1 MADLN
6 PPGAAG
12 SAARDAG
19 PLGRVH
25 AVSGSRARI
34 GLIGSDGL
42 HRSGATVGKFV
53 KIHTGSA
60 LLVGVVTDLSV
71 EVASREPGFCGTAR
85 VDLTGEI
92 SERTG
97 AMRFR
102 RGVTEYPTIGDEVT
116 ALTSDELRLVFD
128 APGAKAI
135 KVGQLL
141 QDATISVGVDVDEL
155 LSNHFAVL
163 GTTGV
168 GKSSAVALILQ
179 KILEAKPNLRILLL
193 DVHNEYGR
201 CFGERAFVVNPGNM
215 KLPFWLFNF
224 EEIVDVFFAGR
235 PGLEEEIEILSEVI
249 PIAKATY
256 TQYRSGDRLIT
267 KRFDPK
273 TIGYTVDTPV
283 PYRLADLLG
292 QIDDRMGKLENR
304 SSRLMYHK
312 LMTRIETVSNDPRYA
327 FMFENANV
335 GGDTMAEAIS
345 QLFRVPTDG
354 KPMTIMQLAGFPAE
368 VTDAVVSVLCRM
380 AFDFGLWSDGAS
392 PMLFVCEEAH
402 RYAAADHTLGFGPT
416 RRAISRLAKEGRKY
430 GVYLG
435 LVTQRPAELDP
446 TIISQCSTL
455 FAMRMSNDRDQ
466 VLLRSAVSDSA
477 ANLFAF
483 VPALG
488 TREALAF
495 GVSMPLPT
503 RLIFPELPPQLL
515 PKSDTFANDPTL
527 QASGQDLNFIASVVD
542 RWRNATM
549 NRAHA
554 NEPVAAPT
562 APAPRAPVA
571 PSAPP
576 PVAAAAP
583 APAAADPSRLSL
595 LKKPPADRPDPLA
608 ALRAFQAGAGQR

>member
-6 PPGAAG
+6 SLQGAVGAAAPG
-12 SAARDAG
+12 AG

-25 AVSGSRARI
+25 AVSGSKASI
-34 GLIGSDGL
+34 GLIGAEGI

-53 KIHTGSA
+53 KIHTGHA
-60 LLVGVVTDLSV
+60 LLIGVITDLSV
-71 EVASREPGFCGTAR
+71 EVASREAGFCGTAR

-92 SERTG
+92 SDRTG
-97 AMRFR
+97 AIRFR
-102 RGVTEYPTIGDEVT
+102 RGVTDYPTIGDEVA
-116 ALTSDELRLVFD
+116 ALTSAELRLVFD

-179 KILEAKPNLRILLL
+179 KILETKPNLRILLL

-215 KLPFWLFNF
+215 RLPFWLFNF
-224 EEIVDVFFAGR
+224 EEIIDVFFAGR
-235 PGLEEEIEILSEVI
+235 PGLEEEIEVLSEVI
-249 PIAKATY
+249 PIAKAAY
-256 TQYRSGDRLIT
+256 TQYRGADRLVA

-283 PYRLADLLG
+283 PYRLADLIG
-292 QIDDRMGKLENR
+292 QIDERMGKLENR

-312 LMTRIETVSNDPRYA
+312 LITRIETVSNDPRYA

-335 GGDTMAEAIS
+335 GGDTMSEAIS
-345 QLFRVPTDG
+345 QLFRVPIDG

-402 RYAAADHTLGFGPT
+402 RYAAADRTTGFGPT

-477 ANLFAF
+477 VNLFAF
-483 VPALG
+483 LPALG

-495 GVSMPLPT
+495 GVGVPLPT
-503 RLIFPELPPQLL
+503 RLTFPELPPELL

-549 NRAHA
+549 NRAHT
-554 NEPVAAPT
+554 NEPAAAERP
-562 APAPRAPVA
+562 PAPRPAVTPA
-571 PSAPP
+571 EAPP
-576 PVAAAAP
+576 PTAVAAAP
-583 APAAADPSRLSL
+583 AADPRFSL

-608 ALRAFQAGAGQR
+608 ALRAFQANAPQR

>member
-1 MADLN
+1 MTDVNAV
-6 PPGAAG
+6 PI
-12 SAARDAG
+12 
-19 PLGRVH
+19 GRVH
-25 AVSGSRARI
+25 AVSGSKASI
-34 GLIGSDGL
+34 GLLGADGL
-42 HRSGATVGKFV
+42 HRGHATVGKFV
-53 KIHTGSA
+53 KIHTGA
-60 LLVGVVTDLSV
+60 ARLIGVITDLSV

-92 SERTG
+92 SDRTG
-97 AMRFR
+97 TMRFR
-102 RGVTEYPTIGDEVT
+102 RGVTDYPTIGDEVT
-116 ALTSDELRLVFD
+116 PLTSAELRLVFD
-128 APGAKAI
+128 APGARMI
-135 KVGQLL
+135 KVGQLM
-141 QDATISVGVDVDEL
+141 QDASISVGVDTDEL

-179 KILEAKPNLRILLL
+179 RILDAKPNLRILLL

-201 CFGERAFVVNPGNM
+201 CFGERAFVANPGSV

-224 EEIVDVFFAGR
+224 EEIVDVIFAGR
-235 PGLEEEIEILSEVI
+235 PGLQEEIEILSEVI

-256 TQYRSGDRLIT
+256 TQYRNNDRLIA

-273 TIGYTVDTPV
+273 SIGYTVDTPV
-283 PYRLADLLG
+283 PYRLADLLA
-292 QIDDRMGKLENR
+292 QIDERMGKLENR
-304 SSRLMYHK
+304 SSRLVYHK
-312 LMTRIETVSNDPRYA
+312 LMQRIETVSNDPRYA

-335 GGDTMAEAIS
+335 GGDTMSESIS
-345 QLFRVPTDG
+345 QLFRVPVDG

-402 RYAAADHTLGFGPT
+402 RYAAADRSTGFGPT

-430 GVYLG
+430 GVFLG

-477 ANLFAF
+477 AELFAF

-495 GVSMPLPT
+495 GVGVPLPT
-503 RLIFPELPPQLL
+503 RLTFPELPPELL

-549 NRAHA
+549 NRAHV
-554 NEPVAAPT
+554 NDPNAAPAAAA
-562 APAPRAPVA
+562 APATRAPAA

-576 PVAAAAP
+576 PGAPAAPAAP
-583 APAAADPSRLSL
+583 APDANRFSL

-608 ALRAFQAGAGQR
+608 ALRAFQSGTGQR